1 MAIIYYF
8 DVFLQTS
15 WYDKLLE
22 QLRNLHK
29 RTKSSG
35 ANSEKTSKIAVTQ
48 GSKKAR
54 SSLLKRYPPRAH
66 IVIDEDTIVK
76 HEDAMLAEMAKKKPR
91 EVVILPLMKQ
101 TYSVTS
107 DRTSVQE
114 ILSKY
119 PTGLKLPSAVSLLY
133 MHVHANVYWAIIM
146 YYFYW
151 HCSC

>member
-22 QLRNLHK
+22 RLRNLRK

-35 ANSEKTSKIAVTQ
+35 ANSEKTSKITVTQ

-101 TYSVTS
+101 TYSARRDYNLCPRDSIKIPYWSICCKFV
-107 DRTSVQE
+107 
-114 ILSKY
+114 
-119 PTGLKLPSAVSLLY
+119 
-133 MHVHANVYWAIIM
+133 VHACTCKCLLGN
-146 YYFYW
+146 YYVLFLLAL
-151 HCSC
+151 